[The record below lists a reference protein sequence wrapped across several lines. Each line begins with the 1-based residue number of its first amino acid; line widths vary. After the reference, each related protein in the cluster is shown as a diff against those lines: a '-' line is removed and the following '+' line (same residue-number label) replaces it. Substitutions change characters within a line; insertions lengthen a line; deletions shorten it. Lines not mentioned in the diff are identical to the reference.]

1 MTRRR
6 STQRTPEQIEA
17 DRISREEA
25 ARLANAVARMD
36 PDQLWALRV
45 TVATERRLR
54 THYQPPTYPDGPA
67 RLLARRSRQTS
78 ARMGAGQDRRNRLI
92 VTT

>member
-1 MTRRR
+1 MT
-6 STQRTPEQIEA
+6 P
-17 DRISREEA
+17 A

-54 THYQPPTYPDGPA
+54 THYQPPTYPDG
-67 RLLARRSRQTS
+67 LLDYSQGGPVKLAHEW
-78 ARMGAGQDRRNRLI
+78 ALEN
-92 VTT
+92 VK